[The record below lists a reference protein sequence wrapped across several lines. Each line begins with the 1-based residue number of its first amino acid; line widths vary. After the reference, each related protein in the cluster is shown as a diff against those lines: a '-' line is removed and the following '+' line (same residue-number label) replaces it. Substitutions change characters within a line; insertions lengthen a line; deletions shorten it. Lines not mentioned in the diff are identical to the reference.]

1 MPVTQENEK
10 LQALISALPDLVFVL
25 TESGLYGDIFGGND
39 STLYHE
45 GGQLI
50 GSSLYDVLP
59 KEKADFFLEKIKE
72 TLDKNCLQI
81 VEYNLAAFDVDS
93 VDEKSG
99 PSGTIWFEGRVKPL
113 PFLYQNERA
122 VVWVARNITNKYLLE
137 QELRHLSET
146 DGLTGVYNRRK
157 IMERL
162 QQQYWEFLRYGTVSS
177 FLLFDIDDFK
187 HINDHYGHMVGDLAI
202 QHIVTLCHKEL
213 RHTDILGRLGGDEFA
228 IILPHTL
235 LHEANTL
242 IQRITHSVSYRPL
255 YTDHMEIPLSVSI
268 GSSCFH
274 EDDSEYEAVIHRAD
288 TAMYRHKNA
297 KK

>member
-177 FLLFDIDDFK
+177 FLLFDMADSYTK
-187 HINDHYGHMVGDLAI
+187 CNTAEAKNG
-202 QHIVTLCHKEL
+202 EL
-213 RHTDILGRLGGDEFA
+213 
-228 IILPHTL
+228 
-235 LHEANTL
+235 
-242 IQRITHSVSYRPL
+242 
-255 YTDHMEIPLSVSI
+255 
-268 GSSCFH
+268 
-274 EDDSEYEAVIHRAD
+274 
-288 TAMYRHKNA
+288 
-297 KK
+297 